1 MRYGLP
7 YMGSKNKIAD
17 WVVDCLP
24 PAEHFYDLFCGGCA
38 VTHAALL
45 RHKYKTYHVND
56 ITNMGYVFQKLV
68 TEEYKPD
75 YRWVSREEFE
85 VNKEKDILMALCWSF
100 GNDGNEYLY
109 GKDIEPIKKAC
120 HYAVCFEDYALADE
134 LGIDLHKLDGIGD
147 IQKRYSAYKK
157 LWREKYA
164 VRPDLGGGGTY
175 NVNERLFQLERIN
188 NFGCNYG
195 GVIATKGD
203 YQDVEVAPGSV
214 VYCDCP
220 YKNTHTYKNS
230 QDSFDH
236 ERFYEWCLSREH
248 PVFVSEYQMP
258 SEFKPIARK
267 TRVGSMSAKGGKE
280 LRMETLFVQARF
292 SEHYKRDLFI

>member
-1 MRYGLP
+1 M
-7 YMGSKNKIAD
+7 
-17 WVVDCLP
+17 
-24 PAEHFYDLFCGGCA
+24 
-38 VTHAALL
+38 
-45 RHKYKTYHVND
+45 
-56 ITNMGYVFQKLV
+56 
-68 TEEYKPD
+68 
-75 YRWVSREEFE
+75 
-85 VNKEKDILMALCWSF
+85 
-100 GNDGNEYLY
+100 
-109 GKDIEPIKKAC
+109 
-120 HYAVCFEDYALADE
+120 
-134 LGIDLHKLDGIGD
+134 
-147 IQKRYSAYKK
+147 
-157 LWREKYA
+157 
-164 VRPDLGGGGTY
+164 
-175 NVNERLFQLERIN
+175 
-188 NFGCNYG
+188 G

-236 ERFYEWCLSREH
+236 ERFYEWCLSREY

-258 SEFKPIARK
+258 SEFEPIARK

>member
-1 MRYGLP
+1 
-7 YMGSKNKIAD
+7 MGSKNKIAD

-120 HYAVCFEDYALADE
+120 HYAVCFEDYAFADE

-164 VRPDLGGGGTY
+164 VRPDLGG
-175 NVNERLFQLERIN
+175 VERITSTSVFSN
-188 NFGCNYG
+188 LNVLTTSDVIMGGDCN
-195 GVIATKGD
+195 
-203 YQDVEVAPGSV
+203 Q
-214 VYCDCP
+214 
-220 YKNTHTYKNS
+220 
-230 QDSFDH
+230 
-236 ERFYEWCLSREH
+236 RRLSRC
-248 PVFVSEYQMP
+248 
-258 SEFKPIARK
+258 
-267 TRVGSMSAKGGKE
+267 KGGSG
-280 LRMETLFVQARF
+280 F
-292 SEHYKRDLFI
+292 SCVL

>member
-1 MRYGLP
+1 
-7 YMGSKNKIAD
+7 MGSKNKIAD

-85 VNKEKDILMALCWSF
+85 VSKEKDILMALCWSF

-120 HYAVCFEDYALADE
+120 HYAVCFEDYSLADE

-164 VRPDLGGGGTY
+164 VRPDLGG
-175 NVNERLFQLERIN
+175 VERITSTSVFSN
-188 NFGCNYG
+188 LNVLTTSDVIMG